1 LTSSRRF
8 LISVAAAVGMLVAV
22 PAAASAATIE
32 PNILTDEDTNNSSC
46 SLREAITAAQT
57 DGDYNGCLASVN
69 EDADTI
75 VLQSGQTYTLS
86 LADSGDEH
94 SNANGDLDVN
104 GQVGD
109 QTLTIQAS
117 GSAPA
122 TIDGNG
128 AVTHDRVFELGANGG
143 GSFIGSVTLSNLV
156 ITGGQ
161 GVDGGGIRTNSSG
174 LLTITGSS
182 VSGNSVNT
190 GGIGGAMRLDGGAT
204 QITDSTI
211 AGNNAPS
218 VGGIWT
224 EVSNLTIDGS
234 TIVGNQATDPDS
246 PVNGNGPGGGVLV
259 NPAGTATISN
269 STITGNSSKVDGGGI
284 YNFGTLTL
292 RNSTISGN
300 TADGDAGSTGGDG
313 GGIFIDPTAVATDVS
328 NTIIAGNSDLSPTG
342 NVYPDCSGTLVASYD
357 LIQDG
362 TGCNLGVG
370 SANNLPFGTDPLLAG
385 LADNGGP
392 TKTERPQ
399 PVSPAVNAGD
409 PAAPGGA
416 APACVATDQ
425 RGVTRGGDTGI
436 CDIGAYEDQPVTL
449 DPIGSKVVQAGQTLS
464 FAVAGNDPDPAD
476 ALTYA
481 LGNQPAGASLNSS
494 TGQFAWTPSAA
505 QAGTF
510 PNVHFTASDGF
521 FTDAENVT
529 ITVTPVP
536 VTPVGGTPTK
546 KKCKKH
552 KKHKRSAAASKKC
565 KKKKKKRG

>member
-269 STITGNSSKVDGGGI
+269 STITG
-284 YNFGTLTL
+284 T
-292 RNSTISGN
+292 RARST
-300 TADGDAGSTGGDG
+300 
-313 GGIFIDPTAVATDVS
+313 
-328 NTIIAGNSDLSPTG
+328 
-342 NVYPDCSGTLVASYD
+342 
-357 LIQDG
+357 
-362 TGCNLGVG
+362 
-370 SANNLPFGTDPLLAG
+370 
-385 LADNGGP
+385 
-392 TKTERPQ
+392 
-399 PVSPAVNAGD
+399 
-409 PAAPGGA
+409 
-416 APACVATDQ
+416 
-425 RGVTRGGDTGI
+425 
-436 CDIGAYEDQPVTL
+436 
-449 DPIGSKVVQAGQTLS
+449 
-464 FAVAGNDPDPAD
+464 
-476 ALTYA
+476 
-481 LGNQPAGASLNSS
+481 
-494 TGQFAWTPSAA
+494 
-505 QAGTF
+505 
-510 PNVHFTASDGF
+510 
-521 FTDAENVT
+521 
-529 ITVTPVP
+529 
-536 VTPVGGTPTK
+536 
-546 KKCKKH
+546 
-552 KKHKRSAAASKKC
+552 AAASTTSGRSPC
-565 KKKKKKRG
+565 ATRRFPGTRLTVMPAAQEATAAESSLTQPPSRRTSATRSSPATAISRRPAMSIRIAREPWSPATT